1 MVVTGWISEVQ
12 NQRRR
17 ASEVLNAPRPQRT
30 ARMSPD
36 QIADMVGQ
44 LGDIVTVLDEA
55 DPEDL
60 AEIYRQL
67 GLRPTYHPEM
77 QKVRVRAQPVADS
90 HGKPLVSEAQHS
102 A

>member
-1 MVVTGWISEVQ
+1 MVTGWISEVQ
-12 NQRRR
+12 NQRRQ
-17 ASEVLNAPRPQRT
+17 ASEVLNAPRPQRA

-67 GLRPTYHPEM
+67 GLRPTATPW
-77 QKVRVRAQPVADS
+77 RPCS
-90 HGKPLVSEAQHS
+90 
-102 A
+102 